1 MDLPTILIRYRH
13 TIHSNRGF
21 TVVKV
26 VVREMVLMDLY
37 GGGGLSLFRG
47 CHGVSGRGCWVGERG
62 GHCGGSRKL

>member
-1 MDLPTILIRYRH
+1 M
-13 TIHSNRGF
+13 
-21 TVVKV
+21 
-26 VVREMVLMDLY
+26 REMVLMDLY